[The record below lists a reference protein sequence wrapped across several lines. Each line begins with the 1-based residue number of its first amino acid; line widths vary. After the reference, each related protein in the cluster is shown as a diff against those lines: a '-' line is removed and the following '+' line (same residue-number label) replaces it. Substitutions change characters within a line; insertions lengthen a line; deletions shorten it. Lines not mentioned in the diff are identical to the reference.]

1 MTAQALGRRHSAA
14 PLVQRGDSMAQPC
27 RGDCE
32 ADCIILLGCVAQR
45 GSAVWVQRHAAC
57 RARERSMGAQALG
70 RRHSAAPL
78 VQRGDS
84 MAKPCPDCRKTYIT
98 KRVVRPTPINPQ
110 KAATCAWLFAL
121 LKGQVC
127 AKGVH
132 AAPCKNSKK
141 WLRPLFRHA
150 QHGKAMQGG
159 LWSQVD
165 PIGFSAALGT
175 GGDPAWGAKKV
186 GEVPCRDSHTF
197 FALRRSTS
205 PARQRSMGAAAR
217 RYFVLRRNN
226 TLPRPK
232 IPLWGFW
239 SSSPQRRLWLLGGA
253 NLGRWEIKC
262 SWAHRGVSP

>member
-1 MTAQALGRRHSAA
+1 MQRHAACRARERNMGAASRCLPSAGAQYGRPATGPSGHRT

-45 GSAVWVQRHAAC
+45 GSAIWPSGHRTVRPPQPPLCKGGTAWRSHAGGIVKRIASFCLAAC
-57 RARERSMGAQALG
+57 RARE
-70 RRHSAAPL
+70 
-78 VQRGDS
+78 
-84 MAKPCPDCRKTYIT
+84 
-98 KRVVRPTPINPQ
+98 
-110 KAATCAWLFAL
+110 
-121 LKGQVC
+121 
-127 AKGVH
+127 
-132 AAPCKNSKK
+132 
-141 WLRPLFRHA
+141 
-150 QHGKAMQGG
+150 
-159 LWSQVD
+159 
-165 PIGFSAALGT
+165 
-175 GGDPAWGAKKV
+175 
-186 GEVPCRDSHTF
+186 
-197 FALRRSTS
+197 
-205 PARQRSMGAAAR
+205 RSMGAAAR